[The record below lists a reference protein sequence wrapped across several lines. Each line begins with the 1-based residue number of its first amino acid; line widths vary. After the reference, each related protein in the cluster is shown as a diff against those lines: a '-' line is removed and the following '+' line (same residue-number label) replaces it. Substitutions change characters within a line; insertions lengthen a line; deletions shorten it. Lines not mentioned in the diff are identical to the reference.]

1 MTHYRLNIKNKK
13 KTVKCLCD
21 HPFHVHQQLPM
32 CNGWPGVLEYVASV
46 ARRVGSLAQV
56 GLDNG
61 VGLQDICLPFCPVAG
76 DSEQNAVV

>member
-1 MTHYRLNIKNKK
+1 
-13 KTVKCLCD
+13 
-21 HPFHVHQQLPM
+21 M

-76 DSEQNAVV
+76 DSGQNAVV